1 VSLTTKQYLKKY
13 DKHLKKF
20 NATKALDE
28 ALQIKMRIKSPQTTV
43 GVMQELIR
51 RGNIQSALA
60 GKDEKSLGNL
70 IKFIQRYSYI
80 LKFSLYFSW
89 FQIFLIAF

>member
-1 VSLTTKQYLKKY
+1 LTTKQYLKKY
-13 DKHLKKF
+13 DKQLKKF

-28 ALQIKMRIKSPQTTV
+28 ALTVKFNIKSQSNYFYLIIKKKIQIRVKSPQTTV

-51 RGNIQSALA
+51 RGNIQAALA

-70 IKFIQRYSYI
+70 IKFIQR
-80 LKFSLYFSW
+80 
-89 FQIFLIAF
+89 